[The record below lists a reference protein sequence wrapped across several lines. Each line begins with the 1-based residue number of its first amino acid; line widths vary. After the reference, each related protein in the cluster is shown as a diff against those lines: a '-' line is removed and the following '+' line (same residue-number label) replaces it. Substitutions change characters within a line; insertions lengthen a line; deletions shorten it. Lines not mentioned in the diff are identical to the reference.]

1 MTTVLL
7 HSVASCSSSGKLVED
22 ETSLTGHVPLYV
34 FKDLFMKLGPKIFT
48 LFLIANALEQ
58 ALHAGGILWLGDWS
72 DSSRINATT
81 ANDEAGY
88 RLGKS
93 NSDMHCPNVQIVL
106 FWRATRCGLAKNCSK
121 KPKLTVK

>member
-1 MTTVLL
+1 MKKKYSKNFSHNFFLY
-7 HSVASCSSSGKLVED
+7 CSSGKLVED

-72 DSSRINATT
+72 DSSRINVTS

-88 RLGKS
+88 RLGKY
-93 NSDMHCPNVQIVL
+93 NN
-106 FWRATRCGLAKNCSK
+106 G
-121 KPKLTVK
+121 

>member
-1 MTTVLL
+1 
-7 HSVASCSSSGKLVED
+7 
-22 ETSLTGHVPLYV
+22 
-34 FKDLFMKLGPKIFT
+34 MKLGPKIFT

-88 RLGKS
+88 RLG
-93 NSDMHCPNVQIVL
+93 N
-106 FWRATRCGLAKNCSK
+106 
-121 KPKLTVK
+121 